1 MYPTKIPA
9 SEQVT
14 LSVGERLCDLK
25 FLDPQNNP
33 VTLYNDQAYGWPKA
47 ILVARS
53 PGTAESELV
62 RMSELIQDFGR
73 VETHVLAV
81 TCATWAENAVLAQ
94 RLALPYPLF
103 SNPDGSLQKAAGQ
116 EQSSAPSLLMFDS
129 LLRLEKKITR
139 GEGENPVDVAL
150 SHAQARYA
158 AQRPVVVTAQA
169 PALVLPNLLNAEHC
183 ARLIELWQM
192 SGEKLE
198 NIVVSDGR
206 AKTDTNRKVRSDVSI
221 PPDSPESKELIEVI
235 RRRLLPEIRKAFNFE
250 ATRFEFFKIGGYDAA
265 AGGHF
270 APHRDNTS
278 VGLRHRRYALIVN
291 LNTGEYEGGFLR
303 LPEYGT
309 QLYAPP
315 KGGAVVFS
323 CSVLH
328 MATPVIRGQRFILI
342 GFFWSEEEQRV
353 FAPEQ
358 SGSFFATLPPNQSA

>member
-1 MYPTKIPA
+1 
-9 SEQVT
+9 
-14 LSVGERLCDLK
+14 
-25 FLDPQNNP
+25 
-33 VTLYNDQAYGWPKA
+33 
-47 ILVARS
+47 
-53 PGTAESELV
+53 
-62 RMSELIQDFGR
+62 
-73 VETHVLAV
+73 
-81 TCATWAENAVLAQ
+81 
-94 RLALPYPLF
+94 
-103 SNPDGSLQKAAGQ
+103 
-116 EQSSAPSLLMFDS
+116 
-129 LLRLEKKITR
+129 
-139 GEGENPVDVAL
+139 
-150 SHAQARYA
+150 
-158 AQRPVVVTAQA
+158 
-169 PALVLPNLLNAEHC
+169 
-183 ARLIELWQM
+183 M